1 MIQVREARADDW
13 PAMWRVMQPVVAAA
27 ETFSWDPDL
36 PEEQARERWFHE
48 LPGRTFVAIDD
59 DGEIVGTAESEPN
72 HEGPGAHVATAGFMV
87 DSHRHGRG
95 AGRALCE
102 HVLEQA
108 RADGFRAI
116 QFNAVAES
124 NARAVALWKSLGF
137 RVLTTVPEAF
147 CHPAEGYVGLHI
159 MYRRL

>member
-1 MIQVREARADDW
+1 
-13 PAMWRVMQPVVAAA
+13 MQPVIAAA
-27 ETFSWDPDL
+27 ETFSWDPGIT
-36 PEEQARERWFHE
+36 EEQACERWLHE
-48 LPGRTFVAIDD
+48 LPGRTFVAVDD
-59 DGEIVGTAESEPN
+59 DGAIVGTAESEPN

-87 DSHRHGRG
+87 DPRRQGRG

-102 HVLEQA
+102 RVLEQA

-124 NARAVALWKSLGF
+124 NTRAVALWTSLGF
-137 RVLTTVPEAF
+137 EVLTTVPEAF
-147 CHPAEGYVGLHI
+147 RHPTEGYVGLHI